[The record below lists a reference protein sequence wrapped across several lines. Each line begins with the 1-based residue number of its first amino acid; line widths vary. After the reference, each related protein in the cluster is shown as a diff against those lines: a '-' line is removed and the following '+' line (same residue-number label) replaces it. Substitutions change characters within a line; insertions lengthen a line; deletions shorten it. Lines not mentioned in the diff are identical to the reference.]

1 MTNESVKKIF
11 KCPKCGQL
19 MSLDERAKSY
29 DHLQGIWLCPNPAC
43 QLKVYE
49 LPGSTPKKNSISSIK

>member
-19 MSLDERAKSY
+19 MSLDER
-29 DHLQGIWLCPNPAC
+29 QGIWLCPNPAC